1 MHRVV
6 FSLVLAVAI
15 GMAAGGARA
24 DFANLDAV
32 QRFISGYRAK
42 PDLAHV
48 ADAIRASSR
57 LGAFRD
63 SENSGVYVGFLAGI
77 IGANP
82 QKADPIIDKV
92 LAIKAE
98 DHWAIVRAIA
108 YSGDSGWKDRLNR
121 FAGRMP
127 SRTAMI
133 EKFAAGALPTLDD
146 ISYEPTPSAFG
157 RFTGSVG
164 NFFTGRNQAAPVTLE
179 ATPEVLDTLW
189 GYYFATG
196 SYGSFARIARMLPWS
211 KDNSSADRLT
221 VGSMAKFTLASNAA
235 HDAAL
240 LARIKREA
248 ARADAEE
255 KPFLDE
261 IVDAVETVQIAHI
274 RKEALAAIDDMKR
287 KGPGYKRDIASW
299 GGLGES
305 ALALGCLAAAAA
317 GQVEVGLPCVVG
329 GSVSSAALNFWSKD

>member
-1 MHRVV
+1 MYRVV
-6 FSLVLAVAI
+6 FSLVLAATI
-15 GMAAGGARA
+15 SMAAGGARA
-24 DFANLDAV
+24 EFTNLEAV

-42 PDLAHV
+42 PDLPHV
-48 ADAIRASSR
+48 ADAIRVASR

-82 QKADPIIDKV
+82 QKADGIIDKV

-98 DHWAIVRAIA
+98 DHWVVVRAIA
-108 YSGDSGWKDRLNR
+108 YSGGAGWKDLLSR
-121 FAGRMP
+121 FAARMP

-133 EKFAAGALPTLDD
+133 EKYAAGALPTLDE
-146 ISYEPTPSAFG
+146 ISYDPTPSTFS
-157 RFTGSVG
+157 RFTTSVG
-164 NFFTGRNQAAPVTLE
+164 SFFTGAQPAAPVALE
-179 ATPEVLDTLW
+179 ASPEVLDTLW

-221 VGSMAKFTLASNAA
+221 VGSMAKFTLASNAT

-261 IVDAVETVQIAHI
+261 IVDAVETMQIAHI
-274 RKEALAAIDDMKR
+274 RKEALAAIDDLKR

-299 GGLGES
+299 GGS
-305 ALALGCLAAAAA
+305 ARARLHSAASL
-317 GQVEVGLPCVVG
+317 LPPPARSKSACP
-329 GSVSSAALNFWSKD
+329 VSSAVPYPRPP